1 MPAVA
6 VSALGEASVKHR
18 TYIRV
23 DAYFEIDLDVPSPH
37 VVNGHCP
44 YDRWSTNQW
53 GYPTESAN
61 HDDWV
66 YGPGGDALKTYFDNA
81 ETVRREVEEAIRLRL
96 SPVGFD
102 GLGEGRFNN
111 VGVQVN
117 LPLPT
122 NAKVRPSFGQD
133 DEHRRISEAHWE
145 KQRLDAKEKDE
156 AQVKA

>member
-23 DAYFEIDLDVPSPH
+23 DAYFEID
-37 VVNGHCP
+37 
-44 YDRWSTNQW
+44 
-53 GYPTESAN
+53 
-61 HDDWV
+61 
-66 YGPGGDALKTYFDNA
+66 
-81 ETVRREVEEAIRLRL
+81 
-96 SPVGFD
+96 
-102 GLGEGRFNN
+102 
-111 VGVQVN
+111 